1 METLEGTLL
10 DVYNL
15 EEEIHVWVKH
25 ADRVTHLLDRFYPV
39 IFADG
44 PVPLLVRLVARL
56 REMGAVRGT
65 PVWTIRR
72 HFYKNE
78 PVRVLK
84 IQIQKPSVL
93 HRIRTRLYALYGK
106 IDLYHSDIELPTAY
120 MFARNIFPLCLLR
133 IQYTQTRQ
141 GNIIHKIESLDK
153 ITALD
158 YTVPDFKTVSMRL
171 EKTHRLGL
179 SPANPL
185 ILETRNTAVTLS
197 PQNEREF
204 LVQINEVLQD
214 ADPDVVLSSF
224 GDQVIF
230 PALFTLAQKH
240 GIALLFDRHGHTSL
254 RKIIKQGK
262 SFNTYG
268 SWIFRAA
275 SYPLFGRLHVD
286 AQNSFVFK
294 EAKLTGILELARL
307 ARTPIQRMTR
317 QSTGGALTAIET
329 NVAIRKKYLVPWQ
342 KSAVERPKTAYELL
356 TVDKGGLIYV
366 PDASQNS
373 VFENTAQLDF
383 SQMYPMIMVNHNIS
397 PECVN
402 CPCCAGDPSAP
413 RVPEASY
420 HICKKRRG
428 IVADALAHILD
439 RRKYYKSRIKEL
451 KAALSNGQASKD
463 ESAALL
469 DNYETRQS
477 SLKWMLVT
485 SFGYLGYRNAKFG
498 RIESHESVTA
508 FGREKILTAKE
519 IAEEHGYAVLHAITD
534 CIFLH
539 REGCPIDQ
547 EELRKTAQEITDAC
561 GIEMSIEGIYSW
573 VIFLPSRQDPAL
585 PVVNRYCGRFET
597 GELKYRGIAAR
608 RKDIPEFH
616 RTAQLELLGLMAE
629 ASTIED
635 LRKLHPQMES
645 KYHEIENHLRSGRVR
660 VEELLLRK
668 TASKDLSEY
677 QVLNGTSLAMK
688 QLAEMSLTVQPGEK
702 VRYLVRC
709 AAHPDR
715 TRRYTTEE
723 ALTEGSPYD
732 IDFYSRLLFE
742 CFQEIWQYFAPA
754 DYFNADAS
762 QRSLFS
768 SV

>member
-1 METLEGTLL
+1 METLEGCLL
-10 DVYNL
+10 DVYNI
-15 EEEIHVWVKH
+15 EEELHLWVKSESGTVH
-25 ADRVTHLLDRFYPV
+25 FLDHFYPV

-44 PVPLLVRLVARL
+44 PVPVLVRLVARL
-56 REMGAVRGT
+56 RELGAVRGA
-65 PVWTIRR
+65 PVWTIRT

-84 IQIQKPSVL
+84 IQIQKPSIL
-93 HRIRTRLYALYGK
+93 HKIKTRLYALYGK
-106 IDLYHSDIELPTAY
+106 LDLYHSDIELPIAY
-120 MFARNIFPLCLLR
+120 MFARNIFPLCR
-133 IQYTQTRQ
+133 VKIQFSSSKS
-141 GNIIHKIESLDK
+141 GNIIQSIQSLDK
-153 ITALD
+153 ITDLD
-158 YTVPDFKTVSMRL
+158 YAVPSFRTIGMRL

-179 SPANPL
+179 STQNAL
-185 ILETRNTAVTLS
+185 LLETNTEVLRLVPSDEKA
-197 PQNEREF
+197 F
-204 LVQINEVLQD
+204 LLQINELL
-214 ADPDVVLSSF
+214 AALDPDVVLTSY

-240 GIALLFDRHGHTSL
+240 GVPLLFDRHGHTSL

-294 EAKLTGILELARL
+294 ESKLTGILELARL

-329 NVAIRKKYLVPWQ
+329 NVAVRKKYLVPWQ

-366 PDASQNS
+366 PDASGKS
-373 VFENTAQLDF
+373 VFENAAQLDF

-413 RVPEASY
+413 RVPETQY

-428 IVADALAHILD
+428 IVADALSHILD

-451 KAALSNGQASKD
+451 KALPASE

-534 CIFLH
+534 CVFLH
-539 REGCPIDQ
+539 KGGQILDAQ
-547 EELRKTAQEITDAC
+547 ELRQTAQEITETC
-561 GIEMSIEGIYSW
+561 GIEMAIDGVYSW
-573 VIFLPSRQDPAL
+573 VIFLPSRQDELL

-608 RKDIPEFH
+608 RKDVPSFH
-616 RTAQLELLGLMAE
+616 RDAQLELLAIMAG
-629 ASTIED
+629 AVTIQD
-635 LRKLHPQMES
+635 LIKLHPQMEQ
-645 KYHEIENHLRSGRVR
+645 KYHEIEKLLRSGSVPAER
-660 VEELLLRK
+660 LFLRK
-668 TASKDLSEY
+668 TASRELGDY

-688 QLAEMSLTVQPGEK
+688 QLAEMNLTVQAGEK
-702 VRYLVRC
+702 VRYLVLC
-709 AAHPDR
+709 ASHPDR
-715 TRRYTTEE
+715 SKRYLTEE
-723 ALTEGSPYD
+723 AAVDTTPYD
-732 IDFYSRLLFE
+732 VDFYVRLLFD
-742 CFQEIWQYFAPA
+742 CFQEIWQYFAPSGYFDA
-754 DYFNADAS
+754 DPS

-768 SV
+768 TI

>member
-1 METLEGTLL
+1 MQKLEGSLL
-10 DVYNL
+10 DVYNI
-15 EEEIHVWVKH
+15 EEEIHLWIKSDAGAVH
-25 ADRVTHLLDRFYPV
+25 FLDHFYPV

-44 PVPLLVRLVARL
+44 PVPVLVRLVARL
-56 REMGAVRGT
+56 RELGAIRGT
-65 PVWTIRR
+65 PAWTIRT
-72 HFYKNE
+72 HFYRNE

-106 IDLYHSDIELPTAY
+106 LDLYHSDIELPIAY
-120 MFARNIFPLCLLR
+120 MFARNIFPLCR
-133 IQYTQTRQ
+133 VIIHFTPSRK
-141 GNIIHKIESLDK
+141 GNIIRSIESLDK
-153 ITALD
+153 ITDLD
-158 YTVPDFKTVSMRL
+158 YTVPQFKTLSMRL
-171 EKTHRLGL
+171 ERTHRLGL
-179 SPANPL
+179 SSQNPL
-185 ILETRNTAVTLS
+185 ILEAGSHVLRLFPSDEKA
-197 PQNEREF
+197 F
-204 LVQINEVLQD
+204 LLQINELLAE
-214 ADPDVVLSSF
+214 ADPDVVLSSY

-240 GIALLFDRHGHTSL
+240 GISLLFDRHGHTSL

-294 EAKLTGILELARL
+294 ESKLTGILELARL

-329 NVAIRKKYLVPWQ
+329 NVAVRKKYLVPWQ

-366 PDASQNS
+366 PDASGKS
-373 VFENTAQLDF
+373 VFENAAQLDF

-402 CPCCAGDPSAP
+402 CPCCTGDPSAP
-413 RVPEASY
+413 RVPETQY
-420 HICKKRRG
+420 HVCKKRRG
-428 IVADALAHILD
+428 IVADALSHILD

-451 KAALSNGQASKD
+451 KAGPASE
-463 ESAALL
+463 ESAKLL

-519 IAEEHGYAVLHAITD
+519 IAEDRGYTVLHAITD
-534 CIFLH
+534 CVFLH
-539 REGCPIDQ
+539 KEGQ
-547 EELRKTAQEITDAC
+547 VLSAEELRQTAAEITEAC
-561 GIEMSIEGIYSW
+561 GIEMSIDGIYSW
-573 VIFLPSRQDPAL
+573 VIFLPSRVDALL
-585 PVVNRYCGRFET
+585 PVVNRYCGRFQT

-608 RKDIPEFH
+608 RKDVPTFH
-616 RTAQLELLGLMAE
+616 RDAQLELLDIMAG
-629 ASTIED
+629 AATVED
-635 LRKLHPQMES
+635 LRKLHPQMEQR
-645 KYHEIENHLRSGRVR
+645 YHQIETILRSGSVPA
-660 VEELLLRK
+660 ESLLLRK
-668 TASKDLSEY
+668 TASRELSEY
-677 QVLNGTSLAMK
+677 QVLNGTSLAMR
-688 QLAEMSLTVQPGEK
+688 QLAEMNLTVQAGEK
-702 VRYLVRC
+702 VRYLVLC
-709 AAHPDR
+709 ASHPDR
-715 TRRYTTEE
+715 SRRYLTEE
-723 ALTEGSPYD
+723 AAGNISPYD
-732 IDFYSRLLFE
+732 VDFYVRLLFE
-742 CFQEIWQYFAPA
+742 CFQEIWQYFAPPGYFDA
-754 DYFNADAS
+754 DPS

-768 SV
+768 TI